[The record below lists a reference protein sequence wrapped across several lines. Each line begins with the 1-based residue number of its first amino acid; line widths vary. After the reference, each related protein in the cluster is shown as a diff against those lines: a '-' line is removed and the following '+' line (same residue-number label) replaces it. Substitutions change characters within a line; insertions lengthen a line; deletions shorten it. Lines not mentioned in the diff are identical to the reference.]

1 MGHPRMKMLA
11 AIMVLA
17 CAGLFSSGQAHAQN
31 VPCELVASIAYE
43 EWTILPELERCA
55 IEGDADA
62 EAVLGMIHL
71 GASDPV
77 DCPDGQCPLE
87 ALEYAGFKKAMSV
100 EALRMEGFRLLR
112 SAAAKGNRDALN
124 ELGNAS
130 LHGEYGA
137 TVNHAEAREWLLKA
151 TAAGDEIAPFNLA
164 QIYFGGMGVERSAKT
179 GTQYLRLS
187 ERRGYRPARCTLIEL
202 AGREDW
208 VSGVVAAIGG
218 LFGAFTDG
226 VRCHPDEILDEID

>member
-1 MGHPRMKMLA
+1 MGHLAMKTLA

-17 CAGLFSSGQAHAQN
+17 CAGVFASGQARAQRA
-31 VPCELVASIAYE
+31 PCELVANIAYE

-55 IEGDADA
+55 REGDADA

-71 GASDPV
+71 GASDPA
-77 DCPDGQCPLE
+77 DCPDGQCPIE
-87 ALEYAGFKKAMSV
+87 ALEYAGFKRAMSV
-100 EALRMEGFRLLR
+100 EALRMEGFRLLH
-112 SAAAKGNRDALN
+112 SAAAKGNRQAMN

-137 TVNHAEAREWLLKA
+137 TVNHAEARDWLLKA
-151 TAAGDEIAPFNLA
+151 TAAGDDVAPFNLA
-164 QIYFGGMGVERSAKT
+164 QIYFGGMGVERSARI

-202 AGREDW
+202 AKRESW
-208 VSGVVAAIGG
+208 VSGMVAAMGG
-218 LFGAFTDG
+218 WFGAFTGG